1 MCKRS
6 HFCPCVAEYLSMNTD
21 QNFQMKIIVVLI
33 FKLRPWTFNVKN
45 LRHIFHDVFMSQ
57 EFGFRFGKCT
67 IVNCSCA

>member
-1 MCKRS
+1 
-6 HFCPCVAEYLSMNTD
+6 MNTD

-67 IVNCSCA
+67 IVNCPCV